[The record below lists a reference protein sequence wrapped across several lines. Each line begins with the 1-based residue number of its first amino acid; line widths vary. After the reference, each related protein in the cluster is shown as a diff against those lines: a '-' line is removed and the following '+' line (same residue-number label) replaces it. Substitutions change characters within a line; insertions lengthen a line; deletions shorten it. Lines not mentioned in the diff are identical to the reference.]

1 MHPSP
6 PESGERQERLRR
18 TYREMD
24 TLHIKREEVRKKN
37 KIDGGERE
45 RERERLGTYTCV
57 QKIITCGKNKVGWRK
72 SSLLCRKMFLNT
84 K

>member
-45 RERERLGTYTCV
+45 RERERD
-57 QKIITCGKNKVGWRK
+57 
-72 SSLLCRKMFLNT
+72 
-84 K
+84 